1 MPYCF
6 CALYLE
12 GLPILKNG
20 PAGDRQKTRTPLFV
34 AIRITALLLALM
46 QLTGCAL
53 MYRDLK
59 PPTVELAGIQAGTVQ
74 SDLTLEVQARIR
86 VTNPNAV
93 SLPIEGGKLKVD
105 LNGQSVAQ
113 TSLPGDVLLPANGSS
128 DIDLKLHVNLVS
140 ALSVGLSALSSESGS
155 VDWHL
160 DGHVDIG
167 TKYLGRIPVNETG
180 TVQLGRP

>member
-1 MPYCF
+1 VKIIF
-6 CALYLE
+6 AGS
-12 GLPILKNG
+12 GL
-20 PAGDRQKTRTPLFV
+20 KTRAPRIA
-34 AIRITALLLALM
+34 AIRATALFLALL

-59 PPTVELAGIQAGTVQ
+59 PPTVELAGIQAGSVQ
-74 SDLTLEVQARIR
+74 SDLSLEVQTRIR

-93 SLPIEGGKLKVD
+93 ALPVEGGKLKID

-128 DIDLKLHVNLVS
+128 DIDLKLDINLVS

-180 TVQLGRP
+180 TVQLGRL

>member
-1 MPYCF
+1 
-6 CALYLE
+6 
-12 GLPILKNG
+12 LKNSL
-20 PAGDRQKTRTPLFV
+20 AGHQQKTGALILI
-34 AIRITALLLALM
+34 AIRTAALLLALM

-59 PPTVELAGIQAGTVQ
+59 PPTVELADIQAGSVQ
-74 SDLTLEVQARIR
+74 SDLTLEVQTRIR

-93 SLPIEGGKLKVD
+93 SLPIEGGKLKID

-128 DIDLKLHVNLVS
+128 DIDVKLHVNLVS

>member
-1 MPYCF
+1 MQNIF
-6 CALYLE
+6 A
-12 GLPILKNG
+12 GGRLKTL
-20 PAGDRQKTRTPLFV
+20 APLVSSIRV
-34 AIRITALLLALM
+34 AALLLALL

-59 PPTVELAGIQAGTVQ
+59 PPTVELAGIQAGSVQ
-74 SDLTLEVQARIR
+74 SDLTLEVQTRIR

-93 SLPIEGGKLKVD
+93 ALPIEGGKLEID

-167 TKYLGRIPVNETG
+167 TKYLGRVPVNETG
-180 TVQLGRP
+180 TGQLGRP